1 MPSNRYSTLTSYES
15 FLKTRLFDP
24 LGMIDTTFYPTP
36 EQLKRAAVI
45 YDRKDETLQLPASTL
60 IGPSTGAKYPIPA
73 GGLYA
78 TAPDLARLYRMMLNN
93 GAADGRRYLSESS
106 VEAMTQVQTGDLK
119 TGFTEGMA
127 FGFGWGVVRQPQD
140 VTERLSAGSYGHGG
154 AFGTQGWIDP
164 NNQLISIMLIQRA
177 DGDTESM
184 TQIFLNMAEA
194 SVSK

>member
-1 MPSNRYSTLTSYES
+1 
-15 FLKTRLFDP
+15 
-24 LGMIDTTFYPTP
+24 MIDTTFYPTP

-78 TAPDLARLYRMMLNN
+78 TAPDLARLYRMMLNK
-93 GAADGRRYLSESS
+93 GAAEGRRYLSESS

-154 AFGTQGWIDP
+154 AFGTQAWIDP
-164 NNQLISIMLIQRA
+164 HKGRFVVLMIQRA
-177 DGDTESM
+177 GLKNSD
-184 TQIFLNMAEA
+184 A
-194 SVSK
+194 SEMRRALQRVALAGAP